1 MQNATTICGKALSRE
16 LTIEWVKNLSNAK
29 RWSSYELGPRFHSSE
44 SSACEAAYKDGETAF
59 LQVNALC
66 AVCVKSGLPL
76 MISIS
81 SLSRPDMCL
90 LHTSRPVARK
100 SKSTFDSERFCTVLH
115 FQFQEASR
123 TPFQA
128 WQAECE
134 DDRRAEDQKVKLKE
148 LLELDYLVE
157 ESQ

>member
-1 MQNATTICGKALSRE
+1 MIIIWIGASFSQLR
-16 LTIEWVKNLSNAK
+16 VKCM
-29 RWSSYELGPRFHSSE
+29 WSS
-44 SSACEAAYKDGETAF
+44 
-59 LQVNALC
+59 LQRWRDSFPSGKCSLEVC
-66 AVCVKSGLPL
+66 AVCVKSGGLPL

-134 DDRRAEDQKVKLKE
+134 DERGAEDQKVNLKE